1 MNIEIRKYNRQDVM
15 MAIDIWNCVVEE
27 GKAFPQLETLDE
39 VSGDEFLKASH
50 IRELLLILIKAKLW
64 VFIFFTPTMWE
75 DADIFAMQAM
85 PYPEKA
91 GAYILVKSW

>member
-85 PYPEKA
+85 LLDRTSVVFT
-91 GAYILVKSW
+91 LVKH